1 MQTIKNLSIR
11 AKLWLL
17 VASLLVLTLA
27 TSITLMLELNSA
39 NQRMAS
45 IYNNRVMPMQQLKL
59 IADAYGIK
67 LVETTNK
74 VYNQQILAE
83 SGKDTL
89 TQVRNDAQAA
99 WNAYMQTQL
108 TAEEKALADRVNT
121 LLEAISPRIDD
132 VLRLF
137 ERDDHEGL
145 GSFIEYRLFPSVSP
159 LAASLQQLS
168 AMQEQLA
175 LQAYEEAQAAST
187 RTMMLAAVTVAILLV
202 LTLISASLII
212 RTITRNLD
220 SAVQV
225 AETVAQGDLRS
236 HIEVTSKD
244 ELGRL
249 MLALKGMNNNLLSI
263 VGRIR
268 ESSESIATGAT
279 QISTGNNDLS
289 QRTEEQASNLQQTAA
304 SMEELASTVR
314 HNTDNAQ
321 QATTLA
327 RNAAH
332 TASQGGEAM
341 EQVTQTMETISAS
354 SRKIADI
361 IGVIDGIA
369 FQPNILALN
378 AAVEAARA
386 GEQGRGFAVVAG
398 EVRALAGRSAEA
410 AKEIKLLIQQSV
422 SQVNEGTTL
431 VEATGKT
438 IGDVVQQV
446 QSVAALIQEI
456 SNASQEQS
464 QGTGQVSDAIAQL
477 DQVTQQ
483 NAALVE
489 ESAAAAN
496 SLSYQAAE
504 LNRLVATFKTGS
516 EGQLQAPRLAP
527 ADAAQAA
534 QAAPRSHALAS
545 SQQEPM
551 LIE

>member
-89 TQVRNDAQAA
+89 TQARNDAQAA

-369 FQPNILALN
+369 FQTNILALN

-496 SLSYQAAE
+496 SLSYKAAE

-516 EGQLQAPRLAP
+516 ESQLQAPRLAP
-527 ADAAQAA
+527 AAAA

-551 LIE
+551 LIV

>member
-1 MQTIKNLSIR
+1 MQAIKNLSIR

-89 TQVRNDAQAA
+89 TQARNDAQAA

-369 FQPNILALN
+369 FQTNILALN

-516 EGQLQAPRLAP
+516 ESQLQAPRLAP
-527 ADAAQAA
+527 AAAA

-551 LIE
+551 LIV

>member
-1 MQTIKNLSIR
+1 MQAIKNLSIR

-45 IYNNRVMPMQQLKL
+45 IYNDRVIPMQQLKL

-202 LTLISASLII
+202 LALISASLII

-369 FQPNILALN
+369 FQTNILALN

-438 IGDVVQQV
+438 IGEVVQQV

-464 QGTGQVSDAIAQL
+464 QGTSQVSDAIAQL

-527 ADAAQAA
+527 AAAA

>member
-89 TQVRNDAQAA
+89 TQARNDAQAA

-175 LQAYEEAQAAST
+175 LQAYEEAHAAST

-202 LTLISASLII
+202 LALISASLII

-369 FQPNILALN
+369 FQTNILALN

-516 EGQLQAPRLAP
+516 ESQLQAPRLAP
-527 ADAAQAA
+527 AAAA

-551 LIE
+551 LIV

>member
-45 IYNNRVMPMQQLKL
+45 IYNDRVIPMQQLKL

-89 TQVRNDAQAA
+89 TQARNDAQAA

-289 QRTEEQASNLQQTAA
+289 QRTEEQASNLEETAA
-304 SMEELASTVR
+304 SMEELSSTVR
-314 HNTDNAQ
+314 QNSETAQ
-321 QATTLA
+321 HAAKLA
-327 RNAAH
+327 Q
-332 TASQGGEAM
+332 TASEVAAKGGVVVDQVVHMM
-341 EQVTQTMETISAS
+341 EDINSS
-354 SRKIADI
+354 SRKISDI
-361 IGVIDGIA
+361 TSVIDGIA
-369 FQPNILALN
+369 FQTNILALN

-386 GEQGRGFAVVAG
+386 GDQGRGFAVVAG
-398 EVRALAGRSAEA
+398 EVRTLAQRSAEA
-410 AKEIKLLIQQSV
+410 AKEIKALISESV
-422 SQVNEGTTL
+422 QKVESGGELVSEAGTTMQDI
-431 VEATGKT
+431 VK
-438 IGDVVQQV
+438 QV
-446 QSVAALIQEI
+446 HEVSGLISDINAA
-456 SNASQEQS
+456 STEQS
-464 QGTGQVSDAIAQL
+464 AGIAQVSDAVAQL

-489 ESAAAAN
+489 EAASAAD
-496 SLSYQAAE
+496 SLNHQA
-504 LNRLVATFKTGS
+504 RQLVQAVSTFK
-516 EGQLQAPRLAP
+516 
-527 ADAAQAA
+527 
-534 QAAPRSHALAS
+534 LAS
-545 SQQEPM
+545 
-551 LIE
+551 

>member
-202 LTLISASLII
+202 LALISASLII

-369 FQPNILALN
+369 FQTNILALN

-438 IGDVVQQV
+438 IGEVVQQV

-527 ADAAQAA
+527 AAAA

>member
-89 TQVRNDAQAA
+89 TQARNDAQAA

-369 FQPNILALN
+369 FQTNILALN

-516 EGQLQAPRLAP
+516 ESQLQAPRLAP
-527 ADAAQAA
+527 AAAA

-551 LIE
+551 LIV

>member
-89 TQVRNDAQAA
+89 TQARNDAQAA

-249 MLALKGMNNNLLSI
+249 MLALKCMNNNLLSI

-369 FQPNILALN
+369 FQTNILALN

-504 LNRLVATFKTGS
+504 LNRLVSTFKTGS
-516 EGQLQAPRLAP
+516 ESQLQAPRLAP
-527 ADAAQAA
+527 AAAA

>member
-89 TQVRNDAQAA
+89 TQARNDAQAA

-132 VLRLF
+132 VLHLF

-369 FQPNILALN
+369 FQTNILALN

-516 EGQLQAPRLAP
+516 ESQLQAPRLAP
-527 ADAAQAA
+527 AAAA

>member
-67 LVETTNK
+67 LVETANK

-89 TQVRNDAQAA
+89 TQARNDAQAA

-314 HNTDNAQ
+314 RNTDNAQ

-369 FQPNILALN
+369 FQTNILALN

-516 EGQLQAPRLAP
+516 ESQLQAPRLAP
-527 ADAAQAA
+527 AAAA

-551 LIE
+551 LIV

>member
-89 TQVRNDAQAA
+89 TQARNDAQAA

-369 FQPNILALN
+369 FQTNILALN

-527 ADAAQAA
+527 AAAA

-551 LIE
+551 LIV

>member
-89 TQVRNDAQAA
+89 TQARNDAQAA

-369 FQPNILALN
+369 FQTNILALN

-527 ADAAQAA
+527 AAAA

>member
-89 TQVRNDAQAA
+89 TQARNDAQAA

-175 LQAYEEAQAAST
+175 LQAYEEAQAASA

-369 FQPNILALN
+369 FQTNILALN

-516 EGQLQAPRLAP
+516 ESQLQAPRLAP
-527 ADAAQAA
+527 AAAA

>member
-99 WNAYMQTQL
+99 WNAYMQNQL

-202 LTLISASLII
+202 LALISASLII

-327 RNAAH
+327 GNAAH

-369 FQPNILALN
+369 FQTNILALN

-527 ADAAQAA
+527 AAAA

>member
-369 FQPNILALN
+369 FQTNILALN

>member
-89 TQVRNDAQAA
+89 TQARNDAQAA

-202 LTLISASLII
+202 LPLISASLII

-369 FQPNILALN
+369 FQTNILALN

-516 EGQLQAPRLAP
+516 ESQLQAPRLAP
-527 ADAAQAA
+527 AAAA

>member
-89 TQVRNDAQAA
+89 TQARNDAQAA

-202 LTLISASLII
+202 LALISASLII

-369 FQPNILALN
+369 FQTNILALN

-516 EGQLQAPRLAP
+516 ESQLQAPRLAP
-527 ADAAQAA
+527 AAAA